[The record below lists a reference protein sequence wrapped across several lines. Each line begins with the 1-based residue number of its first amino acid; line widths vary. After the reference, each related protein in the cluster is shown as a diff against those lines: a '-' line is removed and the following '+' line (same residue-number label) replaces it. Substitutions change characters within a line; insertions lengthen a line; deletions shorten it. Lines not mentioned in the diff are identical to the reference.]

1 MASGE
6 RALANARS
14 AQVAEVEQV
23 AEAKANADALNTRE
37 LQRELRRVEVQS
49 EAAQARLAER
59 ARQDVNLAQN
69 VLAGA
74 EGHHEEAQN
83 RAQ

>member
-6 RALANARS
+6 HALANARS

-23 AEAKANADALNTRE
+23 AEAKANADALNMHE
-37 LQRELRRVEVQS
+37 LQRELQRVEIQS

-59 ARQDVNLAQN
+59 AQR
-69 VLAGA
+69 
-74 EGHHEEAQN
+74 E
-83 RAQ
+83 